1 MTDSDARLRNRL
13 RWAIHG
19 LLVVG
24 LTLVLLLLTLFL
36 ATDHGRDA
44 TGKLEVLGAIWGF
57 WVVYAAGTTL
67 LVGWKATTWLHAL
80 LVHVAGIGSILLGL
94 LVIAG
99 VFVAGVRDWHF

>member
-1 MTDSDARLRNRL
+1 MTDTDAQLRTRL

-24 LTLVLLLLTLFL
+24 LALLLLLLTLFV
-36 ATDHGRDA
+36 ATGYGQDP

-67 LVGWKATTWLHAL
+67 LVWWKATTWLHSL

-94 LVIAG
+94 LVVAG
-99 VFVAGVRDWHF
+99 VFVAGARGWKF